1 MPSVKDTW
9 LTKRWECWVFSFILA
24 ITEINTFLALRYFVF
39 GSDTIGDSDG
49 GGNGDSNS
57 NSDGDGEGNGNGD
70 GEGDGDG
77 DGDGDSEIYWREE
90 GNLNF
95 ILIENR

>member
-1 MPSVKDTW
+1 
-9 LTKRWECWVFSFILA
+9 LA

-39 GSDTIGDSDG
+39 GSDTISDSNG
-49 GGNGDSNS
+49 SGNGDSNS
-57 NSDGDGEGNGNGD
+57 EGDGEGNGNGD
-70 GEGDGDG
+70 GEGDGDS
-77 DGDGDSEIYWREE
+77 DGDGDSEIYRRKE

>member
-57 NSDGDGEGNGNGD
+57 DGDGEGNGNGD

-77 DGDGDSEIYWREE
+77 NGDGDSEIYRREE